1 MSSSRP
7 VFRSRWLPYLLVAPQ
22 LIITVIFFIWPAGE
36 ALWYSLQSVDPFG
49 FSSQFVG
56 LDNFVTLFHDSYYL
70 DSFWTTIKFS
80 TFVTVSG
87 LLVSLFFAA
96 LVEYIVRG
104 SRFYQTLML
113 LPYAVAP
120 AVAAVLWIFLFNPG
134 RGLITH
140 FLAEFGYDWNHAQ
153 NSGQAMFLVVFASV
167 WKQISYNFLFF
178 YAALQSIPRS
188 LIEAAA
194 IDGAGPIRRF
204 FKIALPLIAPVS
216 FFLLVVNLVYAFF
229 DTFPVIDAAT
239 SGGPVQATTTL
250 IYKIYREGFTGL
262 DLASSAAQSVVL
274 MFLVIVLT
282 VVQFRYVESKVRY
295 QLIENRPW
303 LTIFSHTMLILG
315 IAVILFPLYVAFVAA
330 TLDKQAVYAAPMT
343 LIPGTHLLENIH
355 NIWVNGVGT
364 NSAPFWRML
373 LNSFVMAFSI
383 TLGKITVSMLSAFAI
398 VWFRF
403 PLRNLFF
410 WMIFITLMLPVEV
423 RIFPTVEVIA
433 NLQMLDSYAGLT
445 LPLMASATATFL
457 FRQFFMTLPDELVE
471 AARIDGA
478 SPMRFFCDIVF
489 PLSKT
494 NLAALFVI
502 TFIYGWNQYLWP
514 LLIITDVDLG
524 TTVAGIKGMIAT
536 GEGTT
541 EWNSVMVAMLLTL
554 IPPVVIVLVM
564 QRAFVRGLVDSEK

>member
-96 LVEYIVRG
+96 LVEYIV
-104 SRFYQTLML
+104 
-113 LPYAVAP
+113 
-120 AVAAVLWIFLFNPG
+120 
-134 RGLITH
+134 
-140 FLAEFGYDWNHAQ
+140 EFGYDWNHAQ

-295 QLIENRPW
+295 Q
-303 LTIFSHTMLILG
+303 
-315 IAVILFPLYVAFVAA
+315 
-330 TLDKQAVYAAPMT
+330 
-343 LIPGTHLLENIH
+343 
-355 NIWVNGVGT
+355 
-364 NSAPFWRML
+364 
-373 LNSFVMAFSI
+373 
-383 TLGKITVSMLSAFAI
+383 
-398 VWFRF
+398 
-403 PLRNLFF
+403 
-410 WMIFITLMLPVEV
+410 
-423 RIFPTVEVIA
+423 
-433 NLQMLDSYAGLT
+433 
-445 LPLMASATATFL
+445 
-457 FRQFFMTLPDELVE
+457 
-471 AARIDGA
+471 
-478 SPMRFFCDIVF
+478 
-489 PLSKT
+489 
-494 NLAALFVI
+494 
-502 TFIYGWNQYLWP
+502 
-514 LLIITDVDLG
+514 
-524 TTVAGIKGMIAT
+524 
-536 GEGTT
+536 
-541 EWNSVMVAMLLTL
+541 
-554 IPPVVIVLVM
+554 
-564 QRAFVRGLVDSEK
+564 